1 MEDVKQVLALFDSQ
15 KKWNAFIELSNM
27 KDDIVN
33 ELRTRLIVELQIIA
47 DNSLD
52 DSGWSFVVDNNG
64 IYIKPKDTSVIGIA
78 MEWNCWNQSIIL
90 GGRRCACLWVD
101 ANSIDSTKIFEQVQ
115 QYRSERAFRDYVG
128 NIQNHKWFPY
138 VKQIPASVFDVDDC
152 TTSVEECLYMAK
164 DNAKL
169 LAENLWK
176 QVFEPFANKKWAGLM
191 ESFVI
196 NASK

>member
-1 MEDVKQVLALFDSQ
+1 MEDVKQVLALFDT
-15 KKWNAFIELSNM
+15 KDKWNAFIELSKM
-27 KDDIVN
+27 KDDMVN
-33 ELRTRLIVELQIIA
+33 ELKSRLLEELQRIA
-47 DNSLD
+47 DISLVE
-52 DSGWSFVVDNNG
+52 SGWLFGSDKNG
-64 IYIKPKDTSVIGIA
+64 VYIKPISTSLIA
-78 MEWNCWNQSIIL
+78 ISIEWSWWDQSNVPWCKR
-90 GGRRCACLWVD
+90 GTCLWVD
-101 ANSIDSTKIFEQVQ
+101 ANSIDSSKVFEQVQ
-115 QYRSERAFRDYVG
+115 IYRSNPAFQDFVE
-128 NIQNHKWFPY
+128 NIQNHTWFPY
-138 VKQIPASVFDVDDC
+138 VKQIPASVFDVDDS